1 MTKEKT
7 FISEAR
13 REQILKATIDVLNDI
28 GYVKLS
34 LAKIAKQAK
43 ISTGLISYH
52 FADKEELIQHTLNY
66 LIGAQLEFIE
76 ERVKRETDI
85 FEQLLAYIKAT
96 LTYQNEYVENNVALI
111 EIIFNARTEENIPY
125 YKLNE
130 EEEDPL
136 YLRLETILSEGQEKR
151 IFSADFNPK
160 ATAILING
168 AASESMLLQSESFDI
183 KSYQQELIKMVT
195 KIVK

>member
-13 REQILKATIDVLNDI
+13 REQILQATIAVLNDT

-52 FADKEELIQHTLNY
+52 FADKEELIYHTLGY
-66 LIGAQLEFIE
+66 LIRTQLQFID
-76 ERVKRETDI
+76 ERVKSETDI
-85 FEQLLAYIKAT
+85 YQQLIAYIKAT
-96 LTYQNEYVENNVALI
+96 IAYQQEHYQNNVALI
-111 EIIFNARTEENIPY
+111 EIIFNARTADNIPY

-130 EEEDPL
+130 GEEDPL
-136 YLRLETILSEGQEKR
+136 YLLLESILIEGQEKK
-151 IFSADFNPK
+151 IFSSEFHPK

-168 AASESMLLQSESFDI
+168 AASESMLLHSESFDLGN
-183 KSYQQELIKMVT
+183 YEQELIKMVT
-195 KIVK
+195 KMVK

>member
-1 MTKEKT
+1 MAKEKT
-7 FISEAR
+7 FISVAR

-34 LAKIAKQAK
+34 LAKIAKHAK

-76 ERVKRETDI
+76 ERVKKEADI
-85 FEQLLAYIKAT
+85 YQQLLTYIKAT
-96 LTYQNEYVENNVALI
+96 LAYQYEHVENNVALI
-111 EIIFNARTEENIPY
+111 EIIFNARTEDNIPY

-136 YLRLETILSEGQEKR
+136 YLRLENILAEGQRKKV
-151 IFSADFNPK
+151 FSSDFQPK

-183 KSYQQELIKMVT
+183 ENYQQELIRMVT

>member
-96 LTYQNEYVENNVALI
+96 LTYQNEYVENNVALV

>member
-13 REQILKATIDVLNDI
+13 REQILQATIDVLNDT

-52 FADKEELIQHTLNY
+52 FTDKEELIYHALNY
-66 LIGAQLEFIE
+66 LIRVQLQFIE
-76 ERVKRETDI
+76 ERVSKETDSYQ
-85 FEQLLAYIKAT
+85 QLIAYIKAT
-96 LTYQNEYVENNVALI
+96 IAYQQVHYQNNVALI
-111 EIIFNARTEENIPY
+111 EIIFNARTPDNIPY

-136 YLRLETILSEGQEKR
+136 YLRLESILLEGQKKKV
-151 IFSADFNPK
+151 FSSAFQPK
-160 ATAILING
+160 ATAILISG
-168 AASESMLLQSESFDI
+168 AASESMLLQSESFDLEN
-183 KSYQQELIKMVT
+183 YEQELIKMVT

>member
-85 FEQLLAYIKAT
+85 FEQLLVYIKAT
-96 LTYQNEYVENNVALI
+96 LTYQNEYVENNVALV

>member
-34 LAKIAKQAK
+34 LAKIAKHAK

-52 FADKEELIQHTLNY
+52 FADKEELIHHTLNY
-66 LIGAQLEFIE
+66 LIGAQLEFIDDW
-76 ERVKRETDI
+76 VKRETDI
-85 FEQLLAYIKAT
+85 YQQLLGYIKAT
-96 LTYQNEYVENNVALI
+96 LTYQYEYVKNNVALV
-111 EIIFNARTEENIPY
+111 EIIFNARTEDNIPY

-130 EEEDPL
+130 GEEDPL
-136 YLRLETILSEGQEKR
+136 YLRLESILSEGQEQKV
-151 IFSADFNPK
+151 FSSDFQPK

-168 AASESMLLQSESFDI
+168 AANESMLLQSDSFDNQN
-183 KSYQQELIKMVT
+183 YQQELIKMVT
-195 KIVK
+195 KIVQ